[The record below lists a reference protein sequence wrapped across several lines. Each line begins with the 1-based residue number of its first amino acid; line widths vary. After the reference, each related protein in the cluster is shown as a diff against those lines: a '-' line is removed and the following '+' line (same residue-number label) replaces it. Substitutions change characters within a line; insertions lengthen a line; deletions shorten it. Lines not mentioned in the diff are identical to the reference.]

1 MGKAHRMHNHQR
13 HTTPFDNM
21 PPPERMKS
29 KLRRFQQRMGW
40 YQPAT
45 SVTRQV
51 VKRLQRRKQR
61 QWNRRVL
68 REAADEK
75 DGEEL

>member
-29 KLRRFQQRMGW
+29 KLRRFQQRMGC

-51 VKRLQRRKQR
+51 VKRLQIRKQR

-68 REAADEK
+68 RETATDEEG
-75 DGEEL
+75 GEG